1 MKKTLI
7 VAALVLTTVAAY
19 SQGLVNFANAGA
31 GLNAPDFHSDGT
43 TKLSGAGFQAELL
56 GGASSTSL
64 SPVSG
69 AITPYL
75 TGSGAGYFNGG
86 SQGIPGVTPG
96 GTAWILVR
104 AWNTLNGG
112 TFALAQSSGAIDAYG
127 TSNGGVPFSVVTG
140 GAGTPAGPPA
150 TLVGLTSFS
159 LNVPEP
165 TTFVLGGLGVASL
178 LLFRR
183 RK

>member
-19 SQGLVNFANAGA
+19 SQGLVNFANAGP
-31 GLNAPDFHSDGT
+31 GLNVPDYHSDGT
-43 TKLSGAGFQAELL
+43 TKLSGSQFQAELL

-75 TGSGAGYFNGG
+75 AGGGGFFNGG
-86 SQGIPGVTPG
+86 SQAIPGVTPG

-104 AWNTLNGG
+104 AWNTLNGA
-112 TFALAQSSGAIDAYG
+112 TFALAQSSGALDAFG